1 MVMENLK
8 ERIEMFKKLDE
19 IGDLLEESEKV
30 ADNIS
35 WSSRILIYEKLI

>member
-8 ERIEMFKKLDE
+8 ERIERFKKLEE

-35 WSSRILIYEKLI
+35 